1 MASRSGAVHVAT
13 TKRRYNG
20 KVYETHL
27 LRRTYREDGKVK
39 HQTLGNISHLPPD
52 LIETI
57 RLRLRGELPQG
68 IPAGFQITR
77 SLPHGHVAA
86 VLATIRTLGLDHIIA
101 SRRSAERDLVL
112 AMITARIIDPR
123 SKLATMRALS
133 EPTATSSL
141 SVELGIDLDDERTL
155 YAAMDWLGARQK
167 RIEASL
173 ASKHLENGSLVLYDL
188 SSSFYTGSQCSL
200 AEFGYS
206 RDGKTGYPQIVYGL
220 LCTRE
225 GCPVA
230 VEVFSGNTTDSQTV
244 MNQVEAIRE
253 RFHISQ
259 VILVGD
265 RGMITAKGIRDDLR
279 HVEGISWITALRSQG
294 IRKLVAQ
301 QAIQTS
307 LFDQRDL
314 VEIRHEEYPGER
326 LIVCRNPLL
335 AEDRRRTRE
344 ELISATER
352 DLEAIVAA
360 TKREQRRLFG
370 REKIALRV
378 GRVIDRRK
386 VGKHFILEIT
396 DDQFSYRRDEK
407 RIADEAALDGLYVI
421 RTSVGEQEMTAE
433 TVVRRYKE
441 LSVVER
447 AFRCLKTV
455 DLKVRP
461 IYHRREERVRA
472 HVFLCMLAYY
482 VEWHM
487 KRALKPLLFEDE
499 DPEGAEALRE
509 SIVAPA
515 QRSDSACRKDATK
528 RGPDGLPVQ
537 SFQSLLA
544 HLGTQVKNRV
554 ASGEGAADGFYM
566 ITRPTT
572 IQQRAFE
579 LLGVSP

>member
-1 MASRSGAVHVAT
+1 M
-13 TKRRYNG
+13 
-20 KVYETHL
+20 

-52 LIETI
+52 LVETI

-68 IPAGFQITR
+68 IPAGFQIAR

-86 VLATIRTLGLDHIIA
+86 VLATIRTLGLDRIIA
-101 SRRSAERDLVL
+101 SRRSTERDLVI
-112 AMITARIIDPR
+112 AMIVARIIDPR

-141 SVELGIDLDDERTL
+141 SMELGIDLDDERAL
-155 YAAMDWLGARQK
+155 YAAMDWLGARQG
-167 RIEASL
+167 RIETSL

-188 SSSFYTGSQCSL
+188 SSSFYTGSHCSL

-206 RDGKTGYPQIVYGL
+206 RDGKNGYPQIVYGL

-230 VEVFSGNTTDSQTV
+230 VEVFSGNTADSRTV
-244 MNQVEAIRE
+244 MNQVEKIRE

-279 HVEGISWITALRSQG
+279 HHEGISWITALRSHG

-307 LFDQRDL
+307 LFDHRDL

-344 ELISATER
+344 ELISATEG
-352 DLEAIVAA
+352 DLDTVVAA
-360 TKREQRRLFG
+360 TTRENRRLRG
-370 REKIALRV
+370 KEKIALRV
-378 GRVIDRRK
+378 GRIIDRRK

-407 RIADEAALDGLYVI
+407 RIAEEAALDGLYVI
-421 RTSVGEQEMTAE
+421 RTSVSEQEMAAE

-515 QRSDSACRKDATK
+515 RRSDSAYRKDATK
-528 RGPDGLPVQ
+528 RGVDGLPVQ

-544 HLGTQVKNRV
+544 HLGTQAKNLV
-554 ASGEGAADGFYM
+554 ASGDETADGFYM
-566 ITRPTT
+566 ITQPTA
-572 IQQRAFE
+572 IQRRAFE
-579 LLGVSP
+579 LLSASP